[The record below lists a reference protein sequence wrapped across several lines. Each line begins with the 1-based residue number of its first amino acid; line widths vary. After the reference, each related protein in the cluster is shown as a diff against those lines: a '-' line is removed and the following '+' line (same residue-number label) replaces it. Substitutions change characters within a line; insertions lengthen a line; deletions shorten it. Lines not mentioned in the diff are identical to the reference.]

1 MGADSE
7 LRRWL
12 RQRGA
17 ETIQHPGGTL
27 YAHLCRLHDR
37 LAELGCGVDA
47 QLAGLAHAVYG
58 TDGFYVTL
66 LDRTDRATLRNLIG
80 DDAEALVYLYGA
92 CDRRRTW
99 RELATTGEV
108 VDRFTDQTWHLSPGQ
123 MRPFVDLSIV
133 NELDIVEQDPLTA
146 DKYGAYF
153 RSLFAA
159 WAPIASPQVTSE
171 AQRLLSE
178 GSRSTSARPQ
188 D

>member
-1 MGADSE
+1 MGADSDV
-7 LRRWL
+7 RRWL

-27 YAHLCRLHDR
+27 YAHLCRVHDR

-58 TDGFYVTL
+58 TDGFDVTL
-66 LDRTDRATLRNLIG
+66 LDRNDRATLRNLIG
-80 DDAEALVYLYGA
+80 NDAEALVYLYGA

-108 VDRFTDQTWHLSPGQ
+108 VDRFTDQTWRLSPGQ

-133 NELDIVEQDPLTA
+133 NELDVIEQDPSSA
-146 DKYGAYF
+146 DKHGGYF

-171 AQRLLSE
+171 AQRLLGE
-178 GSRSTSARPQ
+178 GNRSTSAWAQ
-188 D
+188 A